1 MSGAVAARVLVP
13 LLLALHLGPHQ
24 MVTLGHLHLLLLLLL
39 LLHLML
45 HLILDHLLLQC
56 PSFVSHA
63 LEHRH
68 PQGFLFRRPELLL
81 ERQLSG
87 CSFDDLL
94 LLGELTQLRQRLQI
108 LLVALLGGRDRL
120 KEGVVLS

>member
-13 LLLALHLGPHQ
+13 LLLALHLCPHQ

-39 LLHLML
+39 LLHLIL
-45 HLILDHLLLQC
+45 HHLLLQC

>member
-1 MSGAVAARVLVP
+1 VP
-13 LLLALHLGPHQ
+13 LLLALHLCPHQ
-24 MVTLGHLHLLLLLLL
+24 MVALGHLHLLLLLLL
-39 LLHLML
+39 LLLP
-45 HLILDHLLLQC
+45 HLILHHLLLQC